1 MRPEPSAPRGFV
13 LATTL
18 MVMTL
23 LTVMLATAFLLISAE
38 TRTTDSSFAAS
49 RALALAQ
56 AGQQA
61 YFSSPHGIVATYDSV
76 HYTFPGGFARV
87 VARRLHDSTA
97 TQQQLWVI
105 YSTGVDTTRSLGG
118 QPNGLRTIAQLAR
131 LQAGSLPARA
141 AMIAA
146 NGVRFLGNGDNPIN
160 GADAAFCW
168 PQHDSTGLTV
178 GVSGAVDSS
187 PPPPPKPAP
196 AGSPG
201 QEVLASD
208 QAVLDSTRIDWVR
221 LVDAGEFTPD
231 YIATPPCT
239 HSQQLSG
246 FPSGVCNGNAT
257 LSGRRYGILVVTGDA
272 DLANGAHWDGILLVG
287 GRLTTPTGG
296 SSTYTVHGMVI
307 TGLNMLKGQAVQ
319 ANQLR
324 RGTSRV
330 IQWASCYTAPSVTGL
345 AAFTPVKGT
354 WFDNW
359 ALY

>member
-1 MRPEPSAPRGFV
+1 
-13 LATTL
+13 

-61 YFSSPHGIVATYDSV
+61 YFSTGHGIVGTYDSV
-76 HYTFPGGFARV
+76 HYTFTGGFARV
-87 VARRLHDSTA
+87 IARRLHDST
-97 TQQQLWVI
+97 TSRPQLWVI
-105 YSTGVDTTRSLGG
+105 YTTGVDTTRAMGA

-131 LQAGSLPARA
+131 LQTGSLPARA
-141 AMIAA
+141 AIIAA
-146 NGVRFLGNGDNPIN
+146 NGVRFLGSGDNPID
-160 GADAAFCW
+160 GSDAAFCW
-168 PQHDSTGLTV
+168 PQHDSTGLTAAV
-178 GVSGAVDSS
+178 GGAVDSS
-187 PPPPPKPAP
+187 PPPPAKPAP

-201 QEVLASD
+201 LEILATE
-208 QAVLDSTRIDWVR
+208 QAVLDSTHIDWVR
-221 LVDAGEFTPD
+221 LVDQGEFTPD
-231 YIATPPCT
+231 YTATPPCT

-246 FPSGVCNGNAT
+246 FPSGFCNGNAT
-257 LSGRRYGILVVTGDA
+257 LTGRRYGILVVTGNV
-272 DLANGAHWDGILLVG
+272 DLASAAHWDGILIVG
-287 GRLTTPTGG
+287 GRLTTPSGG

-324 RGTSRV
+324 RGTGRV

-345 AAFTPVKGT
+345 AVFAPVQGT

>member
-1 MRPEPSAPRGFV
+1 
-13 LATTL
+13 

-38 TRTTDSSFAAS
+38 TRTTDSSFASS

-61 YFSSPHGIVATYDSV
+61 YLAAPHGIVGTYDSV
-76 HYTFPGGFARV
+76 HYAFPGGYARV

-97 TQQQLWVI
+97 TLQQLWAI
-105 YSTGVDTTRSLGG
+105 YSTGVDTTRALSG
-118 QPNGLRTIAQLAR
+118 QPSGLRTIVQLAR
-131 LQAGSLPARA
+131 LQSGSLPARA
-141 AMIAA
+141 AMVAA
-146 NGVRFLGNGDNPIN
+146 NGVRFLGNGANPID
-160 GADAAFCW
+160 GGDAAFCW
-168 PQHDSTGLTV
+168 PQHDSTGLTGPTG
-178 GVSGAVDSS
+178 GVVDSS

-196 AGSPG
+196 TGSPG
-201 QEVLASD
+201 TEVLATA
-208 QAVLDSTRIDWVR
+208 QAVLDSSHIDWVR
-221 LVDAGEFTPD
+221 LVDQGEFTPD
-231 YIATPPCT
+231 YTTTSPCT
-239 HSQQLSG
+239 HAAQLSG
-246 FPSGVCNGNAT
+246 FPSGLCTGNAT
-257 LSGRRYGILVVTGDA
+257 LSGRRYGILVVTGDV
-272 DLANGAHWDGILLVG
+272 DLANAAHWDGILIVG

-307 TGLNMLKGQAVQ
+307 TGLNILRGQSVQ

-345 AAFTPVKGT
+345 AAFTPVRGT
-354 WFDNW
+354 WFDSW